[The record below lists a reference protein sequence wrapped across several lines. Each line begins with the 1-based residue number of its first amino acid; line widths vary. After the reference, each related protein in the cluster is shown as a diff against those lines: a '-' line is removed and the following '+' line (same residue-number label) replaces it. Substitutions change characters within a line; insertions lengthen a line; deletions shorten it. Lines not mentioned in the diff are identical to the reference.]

1 MNNPNINEMLR
12 DDFAVDPTA
21 DGSATEE
28 NLADSLGLSKSE
40 LDSAIERVSSM
51 ADEYFEQSISVD
63 YAAKILTALHS
74 VGFKFDSKEDNLR
87 SSDQPNPIE
96 AIAKERD
103 NLLSNHVFLF
113 RLFGDTL
120 INHREHFQHIL
131 KVTDGIGGLLE
142 ELSLSQLKAFLHL
155 IRSQC
160 DRSITG
166 IDKLRKIELGNLYV
180 GENYD
185 DSIPQ

>member
-74 VGFKFDSKEDNLR
+74 IGF
-87 SSDQPNPIE
+87 
-96 AIAKERD
+96 
-103 NLLSNHVFLF
+103 
-113 RLFGDTL
+113 G
-120 INHREHFQHIL
+120 
-131 KVTDGIGGLLE
+131 
-142 ELSLSQLKAFLHL
+142 
-155 IRSQC
+155 
-160 DRSITG
+160 
-166 IDKLRKIELGNLYV
+166 
-180 GENYD
+180 
-185 DSIPQ
+185 